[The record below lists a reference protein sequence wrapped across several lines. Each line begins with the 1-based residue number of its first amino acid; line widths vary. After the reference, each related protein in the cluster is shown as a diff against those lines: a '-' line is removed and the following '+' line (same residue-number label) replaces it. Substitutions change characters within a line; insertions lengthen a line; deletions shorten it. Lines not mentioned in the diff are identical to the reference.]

1 MVLTVRELELLKL
14 LCWCR
19 TIPPSEVWFSEI
31 YGARDLRLMEH
42 LGFAA
47 VSRNRKYIRP
57 RPGAYDLLQSVG
69 YSFYGDVTPQTKQQ
83 TLDRWNTAARILFTF
98 YLSGVDVFTDNIDTA
113 PNIYLSALAAKGGS
127 IGNPFGNTKFYGILR
142 TAEMLYLVFYMDEI
156 GVYFQKELTL
166 FHSYTDKVSVGRTG
180 LIFMGESLAEISE
193 SVLRTEQ
200 NEEQSVKKK
209 YHADSFAKVFSVTSL
224 SVHFVPIG
232 KSGAQMLRYLTMEKY
247 RERLSRTILRGSY
260 QSPYEGLTDTDA
272 IHFQAPHLPAV
283 VALDLDIKRM
293 DRALA
298 AAQERGFPKIVL
310 YALPEQTAFLR
321 GRYDGQ
327 ADIIAVDAARLEQ
340 EIVGKEFIQDRSAP
354 YMTKDGRWV
363 DIANFAVYRKAKE

>member
-31 YGARDLRLMEH
+31 YRERDLRLMEH

-127 IGNPFGNTKFYGILR
+127 IGNPFGNTKFYGIFR
-142 TAEMLYLVFYMDEI
+142 TPEVLYLVFYMDEI
-156 GVYFQKELTL
+156 GVYFQKELAV

-180 LIFMGESLAEISE
+180 LIFMGESVSKIGEAVFCELNSE
-193 SVLRTEQ
+193 ELTM
-200 NEEQSVKKK
+200 KKK
-209 YHADSFAKVFSVTSL
+209 YHADSFAKVFSTTSL
-224 SVHFVPIG
+224 PVHFVPIG
-232 KSGAQMLRYLTMEKY
+232 KSGVQMLRYLAMEKY
-247 RERLSRTILRGSY
+247 RERLARTILRGSY
-260 QSPYEGLTDTDA
+260 QSPYEDLTDTDA
-272 IHFQAPHLPAV
+272 IHFQAPHFPAA
-283 VALDLDIKRM
+283 VALDMDIKRM

-298 AAQERGFPKIVL
+298 AAQKRGFSRIVL
-310 YALPEQTAFLR
+310 CMPCRSKKTFCGGATAPERTSLR
-321 GRYDGQ
+321 WMRRVW
-327 ADIIAVDAARLEQ
+327 IR
-340 EIVGKEFIQDRSAP
+340 RS
-354 YMTKDGRWV
+354 
-363 DIANFAVYRKAKE
+363 